1 MRCMLC
7 GKALEHCSSQSIPV
21 TVLAERYEY
30 EYRLI
35 RLKYYKMY
43 EFHVINGSTYIVR
56 DSACDEMSTGYYC
69 YYYN

>member
-1 MRCMLC
+1 MRCMLY

-30 EYRLI
+30 RLI

-43 EFHVINGSTYIVR
+43 EFHGINDSTYIVR
-56 DSACDEMSTGYYC
+56 DSACDECLPVIITII
-69 YYYN
+69 NN